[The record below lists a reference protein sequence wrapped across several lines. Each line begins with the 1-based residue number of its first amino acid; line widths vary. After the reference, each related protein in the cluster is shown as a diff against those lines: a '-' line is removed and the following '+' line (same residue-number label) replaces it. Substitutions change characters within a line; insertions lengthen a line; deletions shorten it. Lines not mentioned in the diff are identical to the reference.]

1 MAPTGWRRSNTDPGW
16 NVTSGSAPVLAVSL
30 RFTNSLTSRTEAFE
44 PLTAGKASIYCCGV
58 TVYDLC
64 HLGHARSY
72 INWDVLRR
80 YLIWRGYDVTYV
92 QNYTDIDD
100 KIINR
105 ANENGELF
113 TDLTTRFID
122 AMHEDEAALGV
133 LPPDQEPRA
142 TGHIGEIVSLIQTLI
157 EKEHAY
163 PAANGDVYFSV
174 SSFDDYGKLSKK
186 KMDELLDGARIE
198 IGELKRDPRDFV
210 LWKRAE
216 EGGVGWDSPW
226 GYGRPGWHIECSAM
240 SSCCLGDT
248 FDIHG
253 GGSDLLFPHHENEIA
268 QSEAATGVKFAN
280 LWMHNGPL
288 RVDNEKMS
296 KSLGNFF
303 TVREVLKVYD
313 AEVLRHLLIASHYRS
328 AINYSE
334 QSLQQSESTLE
345 RFYNALKGLD
355 TAGAKTLTNSRFEKA
370 FVAAMDDDF
379 NTAEAFAVL
388 MDVVKEINRLKA
400 ESDNDADTVNQL
412 GALLVRL
419 GSVLGILQR
428 TPEAFLRR
436 GMDESVDANHIEAL
450 IAARKQARADKNWAE
465 ADRIRDELA
474 SLHVVVE
481 DGASGGSGWRIEAP

>member
-1 MAPTGWRRSNTDPGW
+1 MQIYNSFTQRKEEFVPRETGKVG
-16 NVTSGSAPVLAVSL
+16 
-30 RFTNSLTSRTEAFE
+30 
-44 PLTAGKASIYCCGV
+44 IYVCGI
-58 TVYDLC
+58 TTYDYL
-64 HLGHARSY
+64 HLGHARMLVAFD
-72 INWDVLRR
+72 IVTR
-80 YLIWRGYDVTYV
+80 YLRSRGLEVDYV
-92 QNYTDIDD
+92 RNITDIDD

-105 ANENGELF
+105 AKENGELF
-113 TDLTTRFID
+113 SELTARFIS

-142 TGHIGEIVSLIQTLI
+142 TGHIGEIVALIQTLVD
-157 EKEHAY
+157 KDHAY
-163 PAANGDVYFSV
+163 PASNGDVYFSV
-174 SSFDDYGKLSKK
+174 TSFADYGRLSKK

-216 EGGVGWDSPW
+216 EGAVGWDSPW

-240 SSCCLGDT
+240 SSCCLGDN

-268 QSEAATGVKFAN
+268 QSEAANGVKFAN

-288 RVDNEKMS
+288 RIDNEKMS

-328 AINYSE
+328 AINYSD
-334 QSLQQSESTLE
+334 QGLKQSESTLE

-355 TAGAKTLTNSRFEKA
+355 IENAKTLANSRYEKA

-379 NTAEAFAVL
+379 NTAEAFGVL
-388 MDVVKEINRLKA
+388 MDVVKEVNQLKA
-400 ESDNDADTVNQL
+400 EPSEANTELAGQL

-419 GSVLGILQR
+419 GAILGILQR
-428 TPEAFLRR
+428 APEDFLRR
-436 GMDESVDANHIEAL
+436 GMDAGVDAEHIEAL
-450 IAARKQARADKNWAE
+450 IAAREQARADKNWAE

-474 SLHVVVE
+474 ALHVVVE
-481 DGASGGSGWRIEAP
+481 DGARGGSGWRIEQP

>member
-1 MAPTGWRRSNTDPGW
+1 MKIYNS
-16 NVTSGSAPVLAVSL
+16 
-30 RFTNSLTSRTEAFE
+30 FTQTKEEFVPRE
-44 PLTAGKASIYCCGV
+44 AGKVGIYVCGI
-58 TVYDLC
+58 TTYDYL
-64 HLGHARSY
+64 HLGHARMLVAF
-72 INWDVLRR
+72 DVVTR
-80 YLIWRGYDVTYV
+80 YLRSKGFSVEYV
-92 QNYTDIDD
+92 RNITDIDD

-105 ANENGELF
+105 ANENGEHF
-113 TDLTTRFID
+113 TDLTSRFID
-122 AMHEDEAALGV
+122 AMHEDESALGV

-142 TGHIGEIVSLIQTLI
+142 TAHIGEIVSLIQTLI
-157 EKEHAY
+157 EKDHAY

-186 KMDELLDGARIE
+186 KMAELLDGARIE

-345 RFYNALKGLD
+345 RLYNALKGLD

-388 MDVVKEINRLKA
+388 MDIVKEINRLKA
-400 ESDNDADTVNQL
+400 ESESDLGTVNQL

-474 SLHVVVE
+474 ALHVVVE
-481 DGASGGSGWRIEAP
+481 DGASGGSGWRIDAP

>member
-1 MAPTGWRRSNTDPGW
+1 MKIYNS
-16 NVTSGSAPVLAVSL
+16 
-30 RFTNSLTSRTEAFE
+30 FTQTKEEFVPRE
-44 PLTAGKASIYCCGV
+44 AGKVGIYVCGI
-58 TVYDLC
+58 TTYDYL
-64 HLGHARSY
+64 HLGHARMLVAF
-72 INWDVLRR
+72 DVVTR
-80 YLIWRGYDVTYV
+80 YLRSKGFSVEYV
-92 QNYTDIDD
+92 RNITDIDD

-105 ANENGELF
+105 ANENGEHF
-113 TDLTTRFID
+113 TDLTSRFID
-122 AMHEDEAALGV
+122 AMHEDESALGV

-142 TGHIGEIVSLIQTLI
+142 TAHIGEIVSLIQTLI
-157 EKEHAY
+157 EKDHAY

-345 RFYNALKGLD
+345 RLYNALKGLD

-400 ESDNDADTVNQL
+400 ESGSDLGTVNQL

-474 SLHVVVE
+474 ALHVVVE
-481 DGASGGSGWRIEAP
+481 DGASGGSGWRIDAP